1 MFSKKKKLLIIED
14 EQPLLEALTDKFELE
29 GFEVCMATNGEAG
42 LKEALSCHP
51 DLILLDIL
59 LPKMN
64 GLTMLDEL
72 RKNVWGKTAKVIVL
86 TNLSDWDS
94 TNKAVNHD
102 VHDYLVKSD
111 WKIED
116 VVKIV
121 KKKLNM
127 S

>member
-1 MFSKKKKLLIIED
+1 MFSNKKKLLIIED
-14 EQPLLEALTDKFELE
+14 ERPLLEALTDKFELE
-29 GFEVCMATNGEAG
+29 GFKVYTAADGEAG
-42 LKEALSCHP
+42 LSEAVKYHP

-64 GLTMLDEL
+64 GMTMLDEL

-86 TNLSDWDS
+86 TNLSDWKS
-94 TNKAVNHD
+94 TSKAVDQD
-102 VHDYLVKSD
+102 VHEYLVKSD

-116 VVKIV
+116 VVKKV
-121 KKKLNM
+121 KQKLNM

>member
-14 EQPLLEALTDKFELE
+14 ERPLLDALTDKFEQA
-29 GFEVCMATNGEAG
+29 GFKVYTAADGEAG
-42 LKEALSCHP
+42 LSEAVKYHP

-64 GLTMLDEL
+64 GMTMLDEL

-86 TNLSDWDS
+86 TNLSDWSS
-94 TNKAVNHD
+94 TYKAVDQD
-102 VHDYLVKSD
+102 VHEYLVKSD

-116 VVKIV
+116 VVKKV
-121 KKKLNM
+121 KKM
-127 S
+127 IDMP